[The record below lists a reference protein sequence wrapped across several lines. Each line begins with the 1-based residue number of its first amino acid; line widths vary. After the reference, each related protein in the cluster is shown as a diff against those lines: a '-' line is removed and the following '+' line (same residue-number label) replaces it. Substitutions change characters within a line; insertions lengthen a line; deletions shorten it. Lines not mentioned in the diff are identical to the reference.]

1 MANGRN
7 AASTATAEPA
17 PEPAEVKRR
26 DLRHTLHASEV
37 QRVFAEG
44 GSIVHAGEI
53 ITKAEDLPDEVKG
66 GEAFSE
72 DSPMHPKKV
81 AERRE
86 RRRLRAIQD
95 GTLAPTPN
103 PAQASTPTPE
113 GEDEDEYEEPLG
125 EESETKRES

>member
-7 AASTATAEPA
+7 TTSSPATATASA
-17 PEPAEVKRR
+17 EPAEVRRR
-26 DLRHTLHASEV
+26 DLRHTLHPSEV

-53 ITKAEDLPDEVKG
+53 IMKAEDLPEEVRG

-86 RRRLRAIQD
+86 RRRIRAIQE

-103 PAQASTPTPE
+103 PVQASTPTPTE
-113 GEDEDEYEEPLG
+113 EDEEEPSE
-125 EESETKRES
+125 EESETQRES